1 MNDGKLIFDD
11 EFDAEYINM
20 PMWDQLGKIEDSE
33 SAGEV
38 VKPKKYKPVN
48 TVMTD
53 DGVTLT
59 VTPNE
64 SRKIKEI
71 LLSLRT
77 PFRAKVLR
85 DLQTSKGLTNMLRLI
100 R

>member
-38 VKPKKYKPVN
+38 VKPKKFKPVN
-48 TVMTD
+48 TVLTD
-53 DGVTLT
+53 DGLTIT

>member
-38 VKPKKYKPVN
+38 VKPKKFKPVN
-48 TVMTD
+48 TVLTD

>member
-1 MNDGKLIFDD
+1 MIDGKLFFDD
-11 EFDAEYINM
+11 AFDAEYVNM

-38 VKPKKYKPVN
+38 VKPKKFKPVN
-48 TVMTD
+48 SVLTD
-53 DGVTLT
+53 DGVTIT

-64 SRKIKEI
+64 SRKIKE
-71 LLSLRT
+71 LLVSLRT

-85 DLQTSKGLTNMLRLI
+85 DLQTSKGLNNMLRLI

>member
-1 MNDGKLIFDD
+1 MSDGKLIFDD

-38 VKPKKYKPVN
+38 VKPKKFKPVN
-48 TVMTD
+48 TVLTD

>member
-11 EFDAEYINM
+11 EFDTEYVNM

-64 SRKIKEI
+64 SRKIKEV

>member
-64 SRKIKEI
+64 SRKIKEV

>member
-11 EFDAEYINM
+11 EFDAEYINA

-48 TVMTD
+48 TVLTD

-64 SRKIKEI
+64 SRKIKEV

>member
-11 EFDAEYINM
+11 EFDAEYINT

-38 VKPKKYKPVN
+38 VKPKKFKPVN
-48 TVMTD
+48 TVLTD

-85 DLQTSKGLTNMLRLI
+85 DLQTSKGLKNMLRLI